1 MKVDI
6 VKACNEIYGKKT
18 KESWPGTIRTNLNEY
33 ANACYGSCARLHNFQ
48 SNSQVLASKEGKK
61 CQRAMYTQLKLN
73 GKNPCANWLPAPII
87 DLPPR
92 VSFFNKIK
100 KGLIPEQVRDNCLK
114 ECKNQKCKNNVI
126 FDYTAY
132 IMGNPPAPPPPAPPS
147 SPLSPP
153 PPPPP
158 PPHHHRKRKKHHKKK
173 CKNCDSEYKDI
184 YLLIIFSLLLIG
196 IFIIYFKIM

>member
-18 KESWPGTIRTNLNEY
+18 KESWPGQVRTNLNEY

-48 SNSQVLASKEGKK
+48 SNEQVLDSKEGKK

-132 IMGNPPAPPPPAPPS
+132 IMGNPPPAPPAPPA
-147 SPLSPP
+147 PSPP
-153 PPPPP
+153 VPD
-158 PPHHHRKRKKHHKKK
+158 HHHKKRKKHHKRK
-173 CKNCDSEYKDI
+173 CKNCESEYKDI
-184 YLLIIFSLLLIG
+184 YLLIIFSILLIVF
-196 IFIIYFKIM
+196 FIIFFKNM